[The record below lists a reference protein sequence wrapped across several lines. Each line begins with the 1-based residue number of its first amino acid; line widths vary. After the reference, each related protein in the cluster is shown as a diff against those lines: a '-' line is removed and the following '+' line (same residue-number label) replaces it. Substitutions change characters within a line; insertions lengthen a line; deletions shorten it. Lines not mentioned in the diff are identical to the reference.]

1 MKLDRGSASP
11 ADAAPALDRIDRAI
25 LRQLQQDASISNV
38 SLAAKVKLSAGC
50 LRRVE
55 RLKDMGL
62 IRGIVALLDP
72 KPLGA
77 GMLVVIGFVLDRS
90 TPEAFAAFE
99 KAAQQVSG
107 CVECHV
113 VTGEFDYFMLVR
125 TRDNDSFNRL
135 HAEQLLY
142 LPGCGRC
149 ARSWCSR
156 RFFRRMRCRCK
167 YACSASARRTGAWH
181 ARQPGHLPTKRRQ
194 SPDTAER
201 DRTTRAPA
209 RRTFT
214 TRRETIAYAR
224 PVGGAGATAADSF
237 V

>member
-1 MKLDRGSASP
+1 MSLRNKSSRPTLSKEITHSKQFECAETEIDAMKLERSGAAL
-11 ADAAPALDRIDRAI
+11 ADAPPALDRIDRAI

-38 SLAAKVKLSAGC
+38 SLAAKVKLSAPAC

-55 RLKDMGL
+55 RLKEMGL

-99 KAAQQVSG
+99 QAAQKVSG

-125 TRDNDSFNRL
+125 TRDNESFNRL

-142 LPGCGRC
+142 LPGVRQV
-149 ARSWCSR
+149 RSFMVLKEILS
-156 RFFRRMRCRCK
+156 
-167 YACSASARRTGAWH
+167 TH
-181 ARQPGHLPTKRRQ
+181 ALPL
-194 SPDTAER
+194 
-201 DRTTRAPA
+201 
-209 RRTFT
+209 
-214 TRRETIAYAR
+214 
-224 PVGGAGATAADSF
+224 
-237 V
+237 